1 MKEQAIEKLKS
12 ELKGA
17 KCDKY
22 GDVVKEPLCNVLCD
36 FCQQDEEFAQAVVQ
50 GGSFE
55 NCVKAAVVGA
65 KNHTPDIEI
74 YRKAVQFYFPG
85 CDICMSMSID
95 LCASV
100 RGGLEPAEPK
110 RGGIVLDLTDFL

>member
-1 MKEQAIEKLKS
+1 MKEQAIKKLKS

-22 GDVVKEPLCNVLCD
+22 GNVVKNLLCEKMCK
-36 FCQQDEEFAQAVVQ
+36 FCEQDEEFAQAVVQ

-55 NCVKAAVVGA
+55 NCIKAAVVGA
-65 KNHTPDIEI
+65 TNHTEDNEI
-74 YRKAVQFYFPG
+74 YNKAVQFYFPG
-85 CDICMSMSID
+85 AAVHMTLSID

-100 RGGLEPAEPK
+100 RGGPEPMEPK